1 MDETGTPTSE
11 PPSARTGYGSG
22 PVKRPT
28 PEATDF
34 ASSDVKDILT
44 HLSHLTGK
52 LEGVE
57 RRMRLLEIAVRE
69 TTVVQRAPDPGMA
82 AGRTH
87 ASQPD
92 VISDAASQVAEL
104 MRRFVEEIGGLKRD
118 AQLAA
123 ESTLARARTDAE
135 LIKRE
140 VIRFRDD
147 AEAEAQR
154 IREEAEAHARELAA
168 AEERTIREAESK
180 ADDLVQGLRTRLQSM
195 VDDLQ
200 RIQDDLVE
208 PISTLGGGIAKRKQ
222 DDVVV
227 VPNLPSGLG

>member
-1 MDETGTPTSE
+1 MDETGTTPPIPE
-11 PPSARTGYGSG
+11 PSSARTGYGSG
-22 PVKRPT
+22 LVKRPT

-52 LEGVE
+52 LEGIE
-57 RRMRLLEIAVRE
+57 RRMQLLEIALRE
-69 TTVVQRAPDPGMA
+69 TTVVQRAPEPRMA
-82 AGRTH
+82 GGRTH

-154 IREEAEAHARELAA
+154 M
-168 AEERTIREAESK
+168 IREAESK
-180 ADDLVQGLRTRLQSM
+180 ADDVVGGLRTRLQST

-200 RIQDDLVE
+200 RIQEDLVE
-208 PISTLGGGIAKRKQ
+208 PIPTLGGGIAKRKQ

-227 VPNLPSGLG
+227 VPNPPSGFG

>member
-1 MDETGTPTSE
+1 MDETGTTPPTSE
-11 PPSARTGYGSG
+11 PPSAQTGYGSG

-34 ASSDVKDILT
+34 ASSDVKDTLT
-44 HLSHLTGK
+44 YLSHLTGK

-69 TTVVQRAPDPGMA
+69 TTVVQRAPEPGMA

-92 VISDAASQVAEL
+92 VISDAASEVAEL

-123 ESTLARARTDAE
+123 ESTLAKARSDAE

-154 IREEAEAHARELAA
+154 
-168 AEERTIREAESK
+168 TIREAESK
-180 ADDLVQGLRTRLQSM
+180 VDDLVEGLRTRLQSM

-200 RIQDDLVE
+200 RIQDDLVA
-208 PISTLGGGIAKRKQ
+208 PITTLGGGIAKQKQ

-227 VPNLPSGLG
+227 VPNLGRHKLAPS

>member
-1 MDETGTPTSE
+1 MDETGTTPPTSE
-11 PPSARTGYGSG
+11 PPSARTRYGSG
-22 PVKRPT
+22 TVMRPT

-34 ASSDVKDILT
+34 ASSDVKEILT
-44 HLSHLTGK
+44 YLSHLTGK

-69 TTVVQRAPDPGMA
+69 TTAVQRAPEPGMA

-92 VISDAASQVAEL
+92 VISDAASEVAEL
-104 MRRFVEEIGGLKRD
+104 LRRFVEEIGGLKRD

-123 ESTLARARTDAE
+123 ESTLARARSDAE

-154 IREEAEAHARELAA
+154 
-168 AEERTIREAESK
+168 TIREAESK
-180 ADDLVQGLRTRLQSM
+180 ADDLVEGLRTRLQGM

-227 VPNLPSGLG
+227 VPNLPSGIG